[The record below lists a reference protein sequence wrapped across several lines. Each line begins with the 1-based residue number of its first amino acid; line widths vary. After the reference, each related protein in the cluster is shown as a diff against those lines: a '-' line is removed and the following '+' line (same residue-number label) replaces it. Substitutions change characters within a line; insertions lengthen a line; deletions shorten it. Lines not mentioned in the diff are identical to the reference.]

1 MSAEVIYSDVKFT
14 CSAENQEP
22 RSTVSC
28 SHKQDDSGE
37 WDCFFCS
44 RWVWCPPMPHAS
56 LSAAGP
62 RGEDRAAHPEA
73 QVKKP
78 GCGPV
83 VWVPM
88 CLCAL
93 LVGVA
98 VGLGVLYSKQQ
109 KEKDLEKHQHVNKSS
124 ATDVQDCKACPSGW
138 NFHAGKCYYF
148 SSDKMAWNASARS
161 CITMGGHLVMIDS
174 EEEQKFLLGEMSTK
188 MTGDDDKFWIG
199 LSDAEEEGRWLWMD
213 KTPLNKSVTF
223 WLTTERYKEP
233 DNWTEEN
240 ENGEDC
246 ARMGERSTVNI
257 RIWYDASCEKPL
269 KRVCE
274 ALAATPSRGL

>member
-1 MSAEVIYSDVKFT
+1 
-14 CSAENQEP
+14 
-22 RSTVSC
+22 
-28 SHKQDDSGE
+28 
-37 WDCFFCS
+37 
-44 RWVWCPPMPHAS
+44 MPHAS

-98 VGLGVLYSKQQ
+98 VGLGVLY
-109 KEKDLEKHQHVNKSS
+109 
-124 ATDVQDCKACPSGW
+124 VQDCKACPSGW

-213 KTPLNKSVTF
+213 KTPLNKSVT
-223 WLTTERYKEP
+223 
-233 DNWTEEN
+233 
-240 ENGEDC
+240 
-246 ARMGERSTVNI
+246 
-257 RIWYDASCEKPL
+257 
-269 KRVCE
+269 
-274 ALAATPSRGL
+274 